1 MTHALNWFQLGWR
14 KLLEQKKD
22 FVPQNLGGII
32 LTGWQRFDH
41 FASLCELL
49 PVGIPSLCCCL
60 AALEAGNFG
69 DSELENCSNELGLDL
84 RAELRDEAPSNL
96 RPNFPGSELYILV
109 RGFVRLKSAYD
120 SFVNSDVLTTWFS
133 DHQVRTGRISPLQL
147 QFIATRFREL
157 LIDFRELERS
167 LQTALSFIYPLP
179 VCHEWLGTYV
189 EPIVTELTKNVERTN
204 AIARRIQISS

>member
-1 MTHALNWFQLGWR
+1 LNRFQLGWL

-22 FVPQNLGGII
+22 IVPQNLGGII

-49 PVGIPSLCCCL
+49 PIGIPSLCCCL

-69 DSELENCSNELGLDL
+69 DPELEKCSHELGIDL
-84 RAELRDEAPSNL
+84 GAELRDEAPTNL

-109 RGFVRLKSAYD
+109 RSFVRLRTAYD
-120 SFVNSDVLTTWFS
+120 SFMNSDVLTTWFS
-133 DHQVRTGRISPLQL
+133 DHQVRTRRVSPLQL
-147 QFIATRFREL
+147 KYIATRFRDL
-157 LIDFRELERS
+157 LLDFRQLES
-167 LQTALSFIYPLP
+167 ALQTALSAIYPLP

-189 EPIVTELTKNVERTN
+189 EPIVTKLTKYVDRTN
-204 AIARRIQISS
+204 VIARQIQIS